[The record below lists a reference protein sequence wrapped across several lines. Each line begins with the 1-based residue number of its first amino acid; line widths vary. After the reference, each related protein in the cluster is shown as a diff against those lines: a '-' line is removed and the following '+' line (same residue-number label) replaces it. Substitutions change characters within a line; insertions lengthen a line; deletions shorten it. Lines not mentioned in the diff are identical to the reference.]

1 MSFTGTAAQMAKR
14 WEARTKALPRL
25 LYGAN
30 KRIAIDMKFTAIVL
44 STGPASYAVLKQ
56 AGYPYARR
64 NPQWTAFAGIINV
77 HDGSVQGGWRVA
89 NNSYGG
95 NLNTRLRLYNSS
107 QWMTYLLRGTADMI
121 RRPIDTDIVKLMR
134 PISLKAYRQALI
146 STLN

>member
-1 MSFTGTAAQMAKR
+1 MSFTGNAAQMAKR

-30 KRIAIDMKFTAIVL
+30 KVIALDMKFTAIVL
-44 STGPASYAVLKQ
+44 STGPASYATLKK

-64 NPQWTAFAGIINV
+64 NPQWQSFAEIINV

-89 NNSYGG
+89 KNSYGG

-107 QWMTYLLRGTADMI
+107 PWMTYLLQGTPTMI
-121 RRPIDTDIVKLMR
+121 QRPIDKAIIKLMR
-134 PISLKAYRQALI
+134 PISMKAYRQALI
-146 STLN
+146 SALN